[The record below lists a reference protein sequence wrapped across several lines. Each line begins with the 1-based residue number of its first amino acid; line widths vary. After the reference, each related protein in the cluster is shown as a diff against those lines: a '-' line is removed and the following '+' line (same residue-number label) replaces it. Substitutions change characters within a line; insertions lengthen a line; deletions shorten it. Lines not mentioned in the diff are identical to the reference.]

1 MRREAT
7 GVTESLLQAVKE
19 KPAAWSERIAL
30 RAFSIVVKYWK
41 HL

>member
-7 GVTESLLQAVKE
+7 GVTESLLQAAKE